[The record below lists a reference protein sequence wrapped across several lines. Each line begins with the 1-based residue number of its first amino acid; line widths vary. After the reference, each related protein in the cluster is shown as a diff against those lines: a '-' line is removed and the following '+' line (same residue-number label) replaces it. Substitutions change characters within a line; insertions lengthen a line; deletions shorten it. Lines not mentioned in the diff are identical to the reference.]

1 MLIKVHQKCILVQTL
16 IEKANLAV
24 TLANEKDDIVAHASF
39 FDHPYGGLVDQ
50 AQWEPFLQEH
60 FSAEKCTPM
69 NTLFLHLFV
78 AQPGFTTASIKEIM
92 KYENLG
98 NFAIRLPVL
107 SLSPYT
113 DSTDAGLSG
122 FYRVEDHDDIMR
134 LFTKQPKLP
143 SVFKQPYFLVQLI
156 EDQTENNHTAVCQVS
171 GLYAVWSDMN
181 VCLVWCI
188 FCRQEEK
195 QSTEAAQLPSN
206 QNAFCIQFF
215 TFDKKYEMSSVSIQ
229 FWICSFFHLF
239 SPDIHL
245 CVPQDREFCIIT
257 VPHLFREF
265 PLLQNFI
272 RVPPRTHFS
281 SFPQE
286 LYVFHRH
293 GLRSVEVRR
302 AVASDRPAVSDLVK
316 DLRLNQSLLQDL
328 DRSQVSISTH
338 DNRSV
343 VSSVF
348 LSPENL
354 IVNCAHLPQ
363 DVEYI
368 CARYNIENYIY
379 FSEHCYEEHAR
390 LLHFVLNA
398 LFQHFTKHVF
408 KEVLR
413 LAHISC
419 LYHRTY
425 PPELSQENS
434 CVPNLD
440 LFLNCAVPVHPR
452 RQIIYPLE
460 ELGTNAPS
468 RRITE
473 DQPPFSL
480 SLISRK
486 LTMEPKVT
494 VNVRIVVVG
503 ASDTGLSFLEVL
515 SCFYFF
521 YFYFFYH
528 GYSSRD
534 LALVPLRSHISVIT
548 GKMVGLCRKSKRILV
563 SNGKRVPYDF
573 LVLCTGLQYQ
583 VPSPT
588 GDVGQSVPNL
598 QLQAQ
603 WTHRT
608 YTGPIPSNLFT
619 LNDLHDC
626 RIICWRMALFSCSV
640 LKGHNAVVYGSS
652 VDVYTTVEA
661 LLSLGVRG
669 SRIHLVLLP
678 SKPGV
683 SCFSD
688 PSVDKAVTAAL
699 KTAEVHVHRNC
710 LLAQMNDGEH
720 PDPLRMVSFT
730 TDAELLR
737 LQCGV
742 SVFINLSTKGVDH
755 DAFRSITKS
764 HLVFDY
770 RLVINSSFHTYD
782 EAILGAGPLTKFS
795 RRYYSDEWTHAN
807 FNSREVGQALAVE
820 MLPMFDP
827 TLKPADETADTD
839 RLIPIYK
846 DAKIQGGRLPGGLN
860 YLHVTKP
867 SPNISDPPDSVMKT
881 GRAEMGNYFC
891 LRLNP
896 YHQVETLTCLSLKPL
911 PVSNYLCLYRKHK
924 LLLSQLS
931 THYNDGLIPDLYR

>member
-1 MLIKVHQKCILVQTL
+1 MI
-16 IEKANLAV
+16 
-24 TLANEKDDIVAHASF
+24 F
-39 FDHPYGGLVDQ
+39 FF
-50 AQWEPFLQEH
+50 FLQ
-60 FSAEKCTPM
+60 KKNP
-69 NTLFLHLFV
+69 
-78 AQPGFTTASIKEIM
+78 K
-92 KYENLG
+92 
-98 NFAIRLPVL
+98 
-107 SLSPYT
+107 
-113 DSTDAGLSG
+113 
-122 FYRVEDHDDIMR
+122 
-134 LFTKQPKLP
+134 TK
-143 SVFKQPYFLVQLI
+143 
-156 EDQTENNHTAVCQVS
+156 H
-171 GLYAVWSDMN
+171 
-181 VCLVWCI
+181 
-188 FCRQEEK
+188 
-195 QSTEAAQLPSN
+195 
-206 QNAFCIQFF
+206 
-215 TFDKKYEMSSVSIQ
+215 KK
-229 FWICSFFHLF
+229 FH
-239 SPDIHL
+239 I
-245 CVPQDREFCIIT
+245 FCII
-257 VPHLFREF
+257 
-265 PLLQNFI
+265 
-272 RVPPRTHFS
+272 
-281 SFPQE
+281 
-286 LYVFHRH
+286 
-293 GLRSVEVRR
+293 
-302 AVASDRPAVSDLVK
+302 
-316 DLRLNQSLLQDL
+316 
-328 DRSQVSISTH
+328 
-338 DNRSV
+338 NRKGMG
-343 VSSVF
+343 
-348 LSPENL
+348 
-354 IVNCAHLPQ
+354 
-363 DVEYI
+363 Y
-368 CARYNIENYIY
+368 
-379 FSEHCYEEHAR
+379 
-390 LLHFVLNA
+390 
-398 LFQHFTKHVF
+398 
-408 KEVLR
+408 
-413 LAHISC
+413 
-419 LYHRTY
+419 
-425 PPELSQENS
+425 
-434 CVPNLD
+434 
-440 LFLNCAVPVHPR
+440 
-452 RQIIYPLE
+452 
-460 ELGTNAPS
+460 
-468 RRITE
+468 
-473 DQPPFSL
+473 
-480 SLISRK
+480 
-486 LTMEPKVT
+486 
-494 VNVRIVVVG
+494 
-503 ASDTGLSFLEVL
+503 
-515 SCFYFF
+515 CF
-521 YFYFFYH
+521 
-528 GYSSRD
+528 SRD

-626 RIICWRMALFSCSV
+626 RAAQRWMCANFVELQD
-640 LKGHNAVVYGSS
+640 NAVVYGSS

-737 LQCGV
+737 LQCG
-742 SVFINLSTKGVDH
+742 VFINLSTKGVDH

-867 SPNISDPPDSVMKT
+867 SPNISDPPVQHVTNCPTYGVCEQVQDSVMKT